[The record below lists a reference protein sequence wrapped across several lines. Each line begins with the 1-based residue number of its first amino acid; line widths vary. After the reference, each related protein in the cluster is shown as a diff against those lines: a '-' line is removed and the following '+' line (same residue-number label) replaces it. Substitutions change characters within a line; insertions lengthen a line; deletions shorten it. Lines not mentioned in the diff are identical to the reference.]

1 MGRGPARGRRGGG
14 RVEGGAFGVVIVAVG
29 RARGAPEAALVAGY
43 LGQLPWP
50 ARVVEVREAA
60 ARPDRRRREGEAL
73 LAALPDDATVVAL
86 DRAGE
91 ILSSVAFSTRLA
103 RWRDGGV
110 RELAFVIGGADGL
123 DPLVLARADARL
135 SLGAM
140 TWPHLLARV
149 MLAEQLWRA
158 ASLLL
163 GHPYHR

>member
-14 RVEGGAFGVVIVAVG
+14 RLEGGAFGIAIVAVG
-29 RARGAPEAALVAGY
+29 RARDGPEAALVAGY

-60 ARPDRRRREGEAL
+60 GPDRRRREGEAL
-73 LAALPDDATVVAL
+73 LGALPNAATVVAL
-86 DRAGE
+86 DRSGE
-91 ILSSVAFSTRLA
+91 NWTSEAFAARLA

-110 RELAFVIGGADGL
+110 RELAFVVGGADGL
-123 DPLVLARADARL
+123 DSAVLARADTRL

-140 TWPHLLARV
+140 TWPHLLARA